1 MFYTWGDL
9 RTFVDQVNVLWV
21 SLDSFG
27 EYLTLDS
34 GLMCVCVMG
43 EYTIAFFFESQR
55 TITFGYGWG
64 WLERHKSLRPV
75 VSCPEPDRY
84 GPRGEEVCVY
94 MHLMGLATAHKITKR
109 TKLFKGKYTLD
120 TKSMAFMTRGFGLAL
135 IRQIIIRQE
144 CTRHATDSNIIKLKG
159 NNVIL
164 NDNKVEPF
172 RPGIKS

>member
-1 MFYTWGDL
+1 M
-9 RTFVDQVNVLWV
+9 
-21 SLDSFG
+21 
-27 EYLTLDS
+27 
-34 GLMCVCVMG
+34 
-43 EYTIAFFFESQR
+43 
-55 TITFGYGWG
+55 
-64 WLERHKSLRPV
+64 
-75 VSCPEPDRY
+75 
-84 GPRGEEVCVY
+84 Y
-94 MHLMGLATAHKITKR
+94 MHLMGLGTAHKITKR